1 LIGLSDIAKNT
12 LFKRIFIYGLSDS
25 ISKVA
30 PFIIIPIILKYL
42 TPEDYGRIAN
52 FTAISNLFIPL
63 ILLNGHTYYTIEFHK
78 ISINERE
85 SLFWNVFNISCLLF
99 LLTILL
105 VSIFKQVFVE
115 YFGLGLSWIYVAVF
129 LSFLNGYIL
138 FFQAIQRMHEKV
150 KLFAAIKIGNSILS
164 ALLVL
169 LFVVGFN
176 LSWEGRIYAF
186 LLTSFVTLLVY
197 FLFQKNIKL
206 TYNHK
211 IASGFLAFGL
221 PLLPH
226 SLAGWARG
234 AVEKGMVTSITSIGD
249 NGILAVAGISMAVI
263 VIVTTS
269 IFSAINPE
277 ILSLLAKI
285 DQGNDDG
292 EKKKIVIIS
301 ITSIFAIAIV
311 VCLFYPV
318 NYLFFKYYLDESYME
333 GLRYVPFFLI
343 SSFFGAIYALFSLY
357 IVNEKKSKL
366 LSKITVTTIIIHL
379 IITYFALSTYG
390 VMGMVIATT
399 FFSFFQ
405 SVVVAYFAHKLRP
418 MPWLSIF
425 KK

>member
-1 LIGLSDIAKNT
+1 LIGLSKIVKNT

-42 TPEDYGRIAN
+42 TPEDYGRVAN
-52 FTAISNLFIPL
+52 FMAVSNMFIPL

-78 ISINERE
+78 TSIIERE
-85 SLFWNVFNISCLLF
+85 SLFWNIFNISCLL
-99 LLTILL
+99 LLLAIIFT
-105 VSIFKQVFVE
+105 SIFKQVFFE
-115 YFGLGLSWIYVAVF
+115 SFGLGINWIYGAVF
-129 LSFLNGYIL
+129 LSFFNGFIL
-138 FFQAIQRMHEKV
+138 FFEAIQRMYEKV
-150 KLFAAIKIGNSILS
+150 KLFAAIKISNSILS
-164 ALLVL
+164 ALLAL

-186 LLTSFVTLLVY
+186 ILTSFITLSIY
-197 FLFQKNIKL
+197 FFIQTKFKL
-206 TYNHK
+206 TFNFK
-211 IASGFLAFGL
+211 IATGFLAFGL

-226 SLAGWARG
+226 SLAGWARS

-249 NGILAVAGISMAVI
+249 NGILAVAGLSMVVI
-263 VIVTTS
+263 GIVSTS

-285 DQGNDDG
+285 DQGNND
-292 EKKKIVIIS
+292 KKKRSIVIMS
-301 ITSIFAIAIV
+301 LTSIFTIAIV
-311 VCLFYPV
+311 IFLFYPI
-318 NYLFFKYYLDESYME
+318 NYLFFKYYLDESYLE
-333 GLRYVPFFLI
+333 GFRYVPFFLI

-357 IVNEKKSKL
+357 IINEKKSKL
-366 LSKITVTTIIIHL
+366 LSKITVTSVIIHL
-379 IITYFALSTYG
+379 IITYFALRTYG

-405 SVVVAYFAHKLRP
+405 SVVVAYYAHKLRP

>member
-1 LIGLSDIAKNT
+1 MIGLSKIVKNT

-42 TPEDYGRIAN
+42 TPEDYGRVAN
-52 FTAISNLFIPL
+52 FMAVSNMFIPL

-78 ISINERE
+78 TSIIERE
-85 SLFWNVFNISCLLF
+85 SLFWNIFNISCLL
-99 LLTILL
+99 LLLAIIFT
-105 VSIFKQVFVE
+105 SIFKQVFFE
-115 YFGLGLSWIYVAVF
+115 SFGLGINWIYGAVF
-129 LSFLNGYIL
+129 LSFFNGFIL
-138 FFQAIQRMHEKV
+138 FFEAIQRMYEKV
-150 KLFAAIKIGNSILS
+150 KLFAAIKISNSILS
-164 ALLVL
+164 ALLAL

-186 LLTSFVTLLVY
+186 ILTSFITLSIY
-197 FLFQKNIKL
+197 FFIQTKFKL
-206 TYNHK
+206 TFNFK
-211 IASGFLAFGL
+211 IATGFLAFGL

-226 SLAGWARG
+226 SLAGWARS

-249 NGILAVAGISMAVI
+249 NGILAVAGLSMVVI
-263 VIVTTS
+263 GIVSTS

-285 DQGNDDG
+285 DQGNND
-292 EKKKIVIIS
+292 KKKRSIVIMS
-301 ITSIFAIAIV
+301 LTSIFTIAIV
-311 VCLFYPV
+311 IFLFYPI
-318 NYLFFKYYLDESYME
+318 NYLFFKYYLDESYLE
-333 GLRYVPFFLI
+333 GFRYVPFFLI

-357 IVNEKKSKL
+357 IINEKKSKL
-366 LSKITVTTIIIHL
+366 LSKITVTSVIIHL
-379 IITYFALSTYG
+379 IITYFALRTYG

-405 SVVVAYFAHKLRP
+405 SVVVAYYAHKLRP